1 MTTPSLPSGGV
12 PGGSASGS
20 SGTGLAAFAAK
31 TAAQRKSEI
40 SAPVKNSLETNFFG
54 SWISNMFGG
63 FLNGVLGLVSALV
76 FGLKGISG
84 GLIDLTGALKATDQ
98 KADTAVNTANGAAQT
113 VVTVQKEVVQKFA
126 VFDIRSPTPGY
137 VAING
142 TEWPSIPHSDL
153 EMGVTVL
160 DVGTFAKTQTTDGE
174 SPHAHRM
181 SHVHPTA
188 LTAVPEKQLVAA
200 QQWFAFIRIPV
211 DTALSGLNFYARG
224 IPTDLR
230 TRVYSVSP
238 TGDLS
243 ALTPES
249 GNLAG
254 LLVNTQHTST
264 PTNFDDALI
273 EAGTWV
279 AVRFRV
285 VGTVFIAGKEKFAP
299 ERPQGF
305 YPRQLNAT
313 TALASGTV
321 SPDSI
326 PESNLTWPTYPSG
339 FVPYVAV
346 GNNIVVSQP
355 KRFFEDN
362 FDRADSNAFGVG
374 GNWSNSFAAG
384 IQSNELGYT
393 TTSDGKA
400 YALYSKPLTTDYQL
414 HGCRVGLLPDP
425 TKEQVAFTALLFRC
439 TQNRS
444 TGLRVAFRRGAIILQ
459 TITSG
464 TTFAN
469 LVSTTRT
476 IELTDSI
483 QAQQGEWVDEASGP
497 VFYPD
502 RVLVFHNGV
511 EIIRTDVPSSVVPYG
526 PQRRYGGLGLERTPF
541 QNSPR
546 VMDWFESDIS
556 EVEPAA

>member
-1 MTTPSLPSGGV
+1 MSSPNQPN
-12 PGGSASGS
+12 PNGSATQGGLS
-20 SGTGLAAFAAK
+20 SWASK
-31 TAAQRKSEI
+31 TAAQRKAETT
-40 SAPVKNSLETNFFG
+40 APVKNSLETNFFG

-63 FLNGVLGLVSALV
+63 FLNGVLGLISALV

-160 DVGTFAKTQTTDGE
+160 DVGTFAETGDSNGKT
-174 SPHAHRM
+174 PHAHRM

-188 LTAVPEKQLVAA
+188 LTAVPEKQLVAT
-200 QQWFAFIRIPV
+200 QQWFAFIRVPV

-224 IPTDLR
+224 TPTDLR

-238 TGDLS
+238 TGDLT

-264 PTNFDDALI
+264 PTNFNDALV

-285 VGTVFIAGKEKFAP
+285 VGTVYIAGKEKFAP

-313 TALASGTV
+313 TALASGTP
-321 SPDSI
+321 SPDAITEQS
-326 PESNLTWPTYPSG
+326 LTWPTYPSG

-362 FDRADSNAFGVG
+362 FDRADSNVFGVG
-374 GNWSNSFAAG
+374 GKWSNSLG
-384 IQSNELGYT
+384 IGIRANDLAYT
-393 TTSDGKA
+393 TDSDGSG
-400 YALYSKPLTTDYQL
+400 YALYSQPLTTDYQL

-425 TKEQVAFTALLFRC
+425 EKAQVAFSALMFRC

-459 TITSG
+459 TIVDQ
-464 TTFAN
+464 TTFSN
-469 LVSTTRT
+469 LVSTTRP
-476 IELTDSI
+476 IAVTDSI
-483 QAQQGEWVDEASGP
+483 QAQQGEWVNE

-511 EIIRTDVPSSVVPYG
+511 EIIRTDVPPSVVPYG
-526 PQRRYGGLGLERTPF
+526 PQRRYGGLGLQRTPF

-546 VMDWFESDIS
+546 IMDWFESDIS

>member
-1 MTTPSLPSGGV
+1 MTSPDGRVPTTAYVGTSGPSGVKGV
-12 PGGSASGS
+12 QSETEAQIRAAGRAP
-20 SGTGLAAFAAK
+20 TDAAFGAG
-31 TAAQRKSEI
+31 R
-40 SAPVKNSLETNFFG
+40 NNMTN
-54 SWISNMFGG
+54 NLFGG
-63 FLNGVLGLVSALV
+63 FIQGVTGLISALV
-76 FGLKGISG
+76 FGLKGITG

-98 KADTAVNTANGAAQT
+98 KADTAINTATGAAQT
-113 VVTVQKEVVQKFA
+113 VVNVQKEIIQKIA

-153 EMGVTVL
+153 EMGATVVEL
-160 DVGTFAKTQTTDGE
+160 GTFHETGTQQGSGTSHTHRDNHTHATT
-174 SPHAHRM
+174 
-181 SHVHPTA
+181 
-188 LTAVPEKQLVAA
+188 LTRLPEKSMAAA
-200 QQWFAFIRIPV
+200 QQWFAFIRIPI
-211 DTALSGLNFYARG
+211 DTPLSGLNFYARG
-224 IPTDLR
+224 TPTDLR

-238 TGDLS
+238 TGDLT

-249 GNLAG
+249 GNLAS
-254 LLVNTQHTST
+254 LLTSAQHTST
-264 PTNFDDALI
+264 PTNFDDALV

-279 AVRFRV
+279 CVRFRV
-285 VGTVFIAGKEKFAP
+285 VGTVFIAGAEKFAP
-299 ERPQGF
+299 ERPAGF

-326 PESNLTWPTYPSG
+326 PESSLTWPTYPSG

-346 GNNIVVSQP
+346 GNNIVVAQP

-362 FDRADSNAFGVG
+362 FDREDAGGLFGIGNSWSTATNVGIRSNDLAY
-374 GNWSNSFAAG
+374 
-384 IQSNELGYT
+384 I
-393 TTSDGKA
+393 TTSDGKG
-400 YALYSKPLTTDYQL
+400 YALYTKPLTTDYQL

-425 TKEQVAFTALLFRC
+425 ADSQVAFSALLFRC

-459 TITSG
+459 SVANQ
-464 TTFAN
+464 TTFTN
-469 LVSTTRT
+469 LVSTSRT
-476 IELTDSI
+476 VALTDSI
-483 QAQQGEWVDEASGP
+483 QAQQGEWVGTT
-497 VFYPD
+497 FYPD

-511 EIIRTDVPSSVVPYG
+511 EIIRTDVTNATVPYG

-546 VMDWFESDIS
+546 IMDWFESDIS
-556 EVEPAA
+556 DVEAA